1 MKSERRIIIVGA
13 SSGIGRGL
21 AEAFAS
27 RGVKVGIAA
36 RNTDSLKELKGKYP
50 DAIHYE
56 SIDITKSDAPHKL
69 YQLIERLGGMDIY
82 IHASGIGRDNPDL
95 NPGLE
100 AEVVETNTV
109 GFARMISAAYGYF
122 RSRKSGGQIA
132 AITSVTAV
140 KGIGDMAAYSASK
153 KFDATYLR
161 AIEQLSNMQKAGV
174 YFTDIRPG
182 WVRTPLIGEAAA
194 KPMEMTVEHVVPLI
208 IKAIVRRK
216 RVAYIDWRWDLLAR
230 VWNLIPDSL
239 WVRIPYNS

>member
-36 RNTDSLKELKGKYP
+36 RNTESLKELKSKYP
-50 DAIHYE
+50 DTIHYE

-69 YQLIERLGGMDIY
+69 SQLIERLGGMDIY
-82 IHASGIGRDNPDL
+82 IHASGIFRDNPDL

-100 AEVVETNTV
+100 AEVVETNSV
-109 GFARMISAAYGYF
+109 GFARMISAAFNYF
-122 RSRKSGGQIA
+122 RRHKRGGQIA
-132 AITSVTAV
+132 AITSIASI

-161 AIEQLSNMQKAGV
+161 AIEQLSNMQKAGI

-182 WVRTPLIGEAAA
+182 WVRTPLIGEGAT
-194 KPMEMTVEHVVPLI
+194 KSMEMTVDYVVPQI

-216 RVAYIDWRWDLLAR
+216 RIAYIDWRWNLLAR
-230 VWNLIPDSL
+230 AWNLIPDSL